1 MSATCRRHV
10 GNKAKCRLFSS
21 QQANFCNMIFSVSA
35 HICVGISRHL
45 LTKDRQYLVKR
56 ATNSYID
63 GDLHNCSPQNKKP
76 QKIICRLHPLA
87 SRLHLLPHRRLTLH
101 PLCLFVRPFVCS
113 FGWLLHCL
121 SAPCCLVPSRLV
133 AAPRRSAIVS
143 RRPSSSSSCCLVA
156 SSHLV
161 LPHRC
166 IVHPDA
172 TRHARCV

>member
-21 QQANFCNMIFSVSA
+21 QQANFCNMIFSVLA

-45 LTKDRQYLVKR
+45 LTKDRQYLVER
-56 ATNSYID
+56 TTNSYVN
-63 GDLHNCSPQNKKP
+63 GDLHNRSPQNKKP
-76 QKIICRLHPLA
+76 QKIIRHLHPLA
-87 SRLHLLPHRRLTLH
+87 SRLHLLPRRRLTLH

-113 FGWLLHCL
+113 FGWLLHRL
-121 SAPCCLVPSRLV
+121 SAPCCRVLSRLV

-143 RRPSSSSSCCLVA
+143 HRPSSSSSRCVIA
-156 SSHLV
+156 SSHLFS
-161 LPHRC
+161 PRHC

-172 TRHARCV
+172 TRHA